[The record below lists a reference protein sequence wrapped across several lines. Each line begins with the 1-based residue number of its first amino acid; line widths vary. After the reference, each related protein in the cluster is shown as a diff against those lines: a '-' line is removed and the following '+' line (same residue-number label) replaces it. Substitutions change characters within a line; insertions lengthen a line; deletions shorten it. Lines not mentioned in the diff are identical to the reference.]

1 MESAHQIQAP
11 TAQTD
16 TLETASETVKQTPTA
31 IAIIVHLDSLEI
43 VSGTVNWSTL
53 LHHHLLLQIV
63 KMDFLEMDMEFAK

>member
-1 MESAHQIQAP
+1 MESAHQIPAP

-43 VSGTVNWSTL
+43 VSGTVN
-53 LHHHLLLQIV
+53 
-63 KMDFLEMDMEFAK
+63 